1 MKGENIVMFSEEIMA
16 AFLAGEDIVMF
27 PEEII
32 AAFLAEEMDEEDAM
46 EELEEYGID
55 LEDYDDEYDEW

>member
-1 MKGENIVMFSEEIMA
+1 
-16 AFLAGEDIVMF
+16 MF
-27 PEEII
+27 PEEIM

>member
-1 MKGENIVMFSEEIMA
+1 MCYTVYSSIRGFIYIYMKGENII
-16 AFLAGEDIVMF
+16 MF

>member
-1 MKGENIVMFSEEIMA
+1 MKGENIVMFS
-16 AFLAGEDIVMF
+16 
-27 PEEII
+27 EEII